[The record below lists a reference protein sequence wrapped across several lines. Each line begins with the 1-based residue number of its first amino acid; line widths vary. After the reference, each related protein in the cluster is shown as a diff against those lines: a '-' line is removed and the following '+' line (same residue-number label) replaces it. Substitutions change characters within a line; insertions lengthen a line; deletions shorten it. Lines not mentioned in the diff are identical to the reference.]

1 MQKSMGDSQQS
12 KETIQFLI
20 VDDEQIARNLLRTVL
35 QESGYTLID
44 EVESGQDALDA
55 MRRKTYHLV
64 LLDKNMP
71 GLDGLQVLE
80 HGKQI
85 QPGCEFIIITA
96 YGSLDSVI
104 KAMDLGAHSYITK
117 PFPALADVIRKVES
131 AIKKVQVREE
141 NDALLGRLRAV
152 REDLQGVKSMLPDGP
167 AEKKP
172 RTNEERVSDI
182 QRTIDRLRSLEEIVE
197 LRHTASLPEQEDD

>member
-1 MQKSMGDSQQS
+1 MGDSQLT
-12 KETIQFLI
+12 KETTQFLI

-35 QESGYTLID
+35 QESGYVLVD
-44 EVESGQDALDA
+44 AVESGQDALDA
-55 MRRKTYHLV
+55 LRRKDYHLV

-71 GLDGLQVLE
+71 GMDGLQVLE

-117 PFPALADVIRKVES
+117 PFPAVTDVIRKIES
-131 AIKKVQVREE
+131 AIKKVKVREE

-152 REDLQGVKSMLPDGP
+152 RLDLQHVQGMLPSDKP
-167 AEKKP
+167 PKAARTDAE
-172 RTNEERVSDI
+172 RASDI
-182 QRTIDRLRSLEEIVE
+182 QRTIDRLRSIEEIVE
-197 LRHTASLPEQEDD
+197 IRSSTSLPDEEEQ